1 MGKTTNA
8 KLIQG
13 LTLLSVAEALNL
25 PTNSVVLR
33 DRRPDLVLVLGV
45 APALET
51 ETYDAMYLAM

>member
-1 MGKTTNA
+1 MGNTTNA
-8 KLIQG
+8 KPIQG
-13 LTLLSVAEALNL
+13 LTILSVAEALDL

-51 ETYDAMYLAM
+51 ETYDAVHRAM